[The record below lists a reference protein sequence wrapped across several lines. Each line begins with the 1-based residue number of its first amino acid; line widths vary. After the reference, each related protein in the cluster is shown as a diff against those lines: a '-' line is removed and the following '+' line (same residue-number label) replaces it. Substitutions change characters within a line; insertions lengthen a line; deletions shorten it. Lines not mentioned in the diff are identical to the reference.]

1 MRIEHPAP
9 HIGALVTGVDLRR
22 LTGQE
27 WDTLYNVWQERTVM
41 VVRGQ
46 DLTMEDYLAYS
57 RRFGRLKPHRVR
69 RTRHPQYPELT
80 LMGVNARKADG
91 QVDDLVYNR
100 GLDWHTDGPW
110 DTEVC
115 MATQL
120 YGVQIPSYGGDT
132 LFASMYAAY
141 ESLPAA
147 LQRRIEN
154 LQGEFAYGGR
164 LRTGIER
171 LEPEDRVLP
180 PAVHPVVRV
189 HPVSGRKA
197 LYVNPGHL
205 LGFVG
210 MSEAQS
216 TELMEELFG
225 YMVQPG
231 AEYRHKWQVGDAV
244 IWDNRYS
251 IHAAGGGYPPDEPR
265 IHWRVTIMQDP
276 APGTAPA

>member
-1 MRIEHPAP
+1 MHIEYPAP
-9 HIGALVTGVDLRR
+9 GIGALVTGVDVRR
-22 LTGQE
+22 LTGEQ
-27 WDTLYNVWQERTVM
+27 WQALHRVWQERTVL

-46 DLTMEDYLAYS
+46 EFTMEEYLAYS

-69 RTRHPQYPELT
+69 RTRHPDYPELT
-80 LMGVNARKADG
+80 MMGVNARKADG
-91 QVDDLVYNR
+91 KIDELIYNR
-100 GLDWHTDGPW
+100 GLEWHTDGPW

-132 LFASMYAAY
+132 LFASMFAAY
-141 ESLPAA
+141 DALPQA
-147 LQRRIEN
+147 LKQRIDG

-164 LRTGIER
+164 ERTGIER

-189 HPVSGRKA
+189 HASGRKA

-210 MSEAQS
+210 MTESES

-231 AEYRHKWQVGDAV
+231 AQYRHQWQVGDAV

-276 APGTAPA
+276 APGQQART